1 MIRIA
6 SIDNLSARTY
16 RLSTP
21 DFEHSLR
28 FETPARV
35 HALMAAAHCDA
46 ALVPVAMLPDLG
58 HAVVS
63 AGNFGIACTGP
74 VRSVQL
80 FSAVPLANLLA
91 ERRPIYA
98 TPKSRTSVALFKLL
112 CLRQFGALP
121 MLTSCYADG
130 AAHLLIGDAAFECA
144 QRQGGNPNN
153 VDLGGWWLAQTGL
166 PFVYARWVVSSAL
179 DAPSKARVLR
189 WLESCAATAATEAG
203 RNELVQGL
211 EMAPEDRLALQVYYQ
226 RLRAQLSVSDVTGQ
240 SHFLQLM
247 EGYANVHAAPVA

>member
-21 DFEHSLR
+21 DFDHSLR

-35 HALMAAAHCDA
+35 HALMAAGHCDA
-46 ALVPVAMLPDLG
+46 ALVPVATLPGLG
-58 HAVVS
+58 RAVEA
-63 AGNFGIACTGP
+63 AGDYGIACTGP

-80 FSAVPLANLLA
+80 FSSAPLGSLLTA
-91 ERRPIYA
+91 GEPIYA

-112 CLRQFGALP
+112 CLRQYGLAP
-121 MLTSCYADG
+121 MLTPSYGDAS
-130 AAHLLIGDAAFECA
+130 AHLLIGDAAFECA
-144 QRQGGNPNN
+144 QRHSASQNN
-153 VDLGGWWLAQTGL
+153 IDLGGWWFAQTGL

-179 DAPSKARVLR
+179 GASRRARVVG
-189 WLESCAATAATEAG
+189 WLESCATIAATDAG
-203 RNELVQGL
+203 KNALIHGL

-240 SHFLQLM
+240 SHFLHLM

>member
-6 SIDNLSARTY
+6 SIDNLSARAY

-35 HALMAAAHCDA
+35 HALMAAGHCDA
-46 ALVPVAMLPDLG
+46 ALLPVATLPGLG
-58 HAVVS
+58 HAVES
-63 AGNFGIACTGP
+63 AGDFGIACTGP

-80 FSAVPLANLLA
+80 FSAARLANLLA
-91 ERRPIYA
+91 DRRPIYA
-98 TPKSRTSVALFKLL
+98 TPKSRTSVELFKLL
-112 CLRQFGALP
+112 CLRQYGTLP
-121 MLTSCYADG
+121 VLTNCYADG
-130 AAHLLIGDAAFECA
+130 TAHLLIGDAAFECA
-144 QRQGGNPNN
+144 QRNGASTNN
-153 VDLGGWWLAQTGL
+153 LDLGGWWFAQTGL
-166 PFVYARWVVSSAL
+166 PFVYARWVVARAL
-179 DAPSKARVLR
+179 DPSRKARVLD
-189 WLESCAATAATEAG
+189 WLESCAAIAATEAG
-203 RNELVQGL
+203 QRALVYGL

-226 RLRAQLSVSDVTGQ
+226 RLRARLSVSDVTGQ